1 LSKSGTDYAIYAQRR
16 HAAIALVYSELLEA
30 EFLVGGSIKKPYF
43 GRGEK
48 RELTETVGQAVNMA
62 RNSYFANALYLTA
75 GLQEQA
81 YEIGNLIDEIAQE
94 TLFPGETSQQIKG
107 AKRRELR
114 QSLHSFLMNAR
125 EELSQGSPTR

>member
-1 LSKSGTDYAIYAQRR
+1 
-16 HAAIALVYSELLEA
+16 
-30 EFLVGGSIKKPYF
+30 
-43 GRGEK
+43 
-48 RELTETVGQAVNMA
+48 MA

-125 EELSQGSPTR
+125 EELSQGRPTR